1 MKNTMKL
8 KSLLSF
14 FVPAAILS
22 LSVASCSDYDNGYT
36 ENAIKFAEEFRK
48 AYGDIDP
55 QQDWNLAER
64 GTVTVSTLK
73 ESEVKI
79 YALRGDEYVI
89 VGDYEGVI
97 NTQVLGFDMVEG
109 TTTIMVSDGQTAIK
123 TIPGG
128 VVSFDGSTRTVN
140 EGETYY
146 GGVRVKIEK
155 ITNETGLTLDEN
167 GVTYPK
173 YKEATQSD
181 YEAMKA
187 VIPEIGWRS
196 NYTNLN
202 KVTHDFSY
210 VSNGTFI
217 VYPYYWETSSNNTI
231 GIYYN
236 DANGNRQ
243 EVDLYTIK
251 AGDEF
256 QYAGSIQRSEKATTI
271 GDGTY
276 EANSVATLYWY
287 DHYRGFTW
295 SQTWSNVVGGNGSNL
310 FGFSADEI
318 KNADKLVME
327 GINYYGDTQ
336 QFRILF
342 FNNSNNSDVYPVYV
356 DKSAVQNGRYE
367 VSLSHIPTEIRNNCT
382 VCLAGAVDAPDN
394 RVNPENTFKD
404 SGNLHD
410 VYGEVQFS
418 SIKLVTESAEHGWQN
433 YSQNFCSEI
442 FTKNIG
448 TRVRGQGIKVEIPKG
463 TVFGMY
469 LKKTDGSGSYTFYS
483 QDDLN
488 NPGVVGCGVTDNGNG
503 TVTDVDGQRPCYAST
518 FHVGEQM
525 FLGFEDWPNVF
536 HESDFDLND
545 VVFAFDG
552 CKPTI
557 INEDPTPGGTWLL
570 VCEDLGGSFDTDYND
585 VIFKVEHLS
594 GKEYATVTAMAAG
607 GTLAS
612 YIFFRDPTVSNA
624 PDQCLGEIHQL
635 FNVAPEASGAYTPI
649 NVGYAGGTNRAEKN
663 GNTVTIQVSK
673 NWTMAYYQADQ
684 FHQGSEGNYGNED
697 TNMGGFQIRTLKIG
711 TEAPTTAQITE
722 GGIFTTSATNSIIA
736 AAGNVIPAPE
746 KGAPPYIL
754 CLPYTYQV
762 DNSPVTGKRSTHVW
776 SWPLELNTICSAVY
790 DNSGKYHGSTG
801 GAYTGFGAWVSD
813 ANKQENKYWYKTV
826 SNDNMIVDPLI
837 LATEDMQQGGNGGN
851 GGNEGGLKPNPLSN
865 KGPMTLIL
873 GRGISLEGNLVGTDS
888 GSDIVWTFTHN
899 GTTYN
904 MSDLRANGV
913 EGANPSYFVPNS
925 AGLHVITAY
934 QAENDTYEAGSTTFN
949 LMVYQ
954 AQQLTIDINGTK
966 HYLAYDYNGSRLIL
980 SSSDNNQTCKWVLMP
995 SGIDDYYYL
1004 YNVGAKKY
1012 LSIYNGYNDDLKK
1025 SYYALWV
1032 DSPKG
1037 DQMARFSLK
1046 DDGRI
1051 ERYNHCDRYLGYYS
1065 DNGTYVVDANA
1076 NASGGSTAI
1085 YFTKTN
1091 VNADN

>member
-36 ENAIKFAEEFRK
+36 ESAIKFAEEFRK

-97 NTQVLGFDMVEG
+97 NTQILGFDMVEG
-109 TTTIMVSDGQTAIK
+109 TTKIMVSDGETAVE

-155 ITNETGLTLDEN
+155 ITNNTGLTLEEN

-173 YKEATQSD
+173 YKEATESD
-181 YEAMKA
+181 YDAMKT
-187 VIPEIGWRS
+187 VIPEIGWRK

-236 DANGNRQ
+236 DANNNRQ

-256 QYAGSIQRSEKATTI
+256 QYKGTSEVIDTKTANLNEGTCTANAKYWQDSYLHEFVWWGGTSNLLTLGNMPNGNLLNSYTDVTIKLTFKKKTPGIRIVFRNTDGTDAWVDVNNPSPSENGNVENFTKTLHLESLDLNSWNGNAIVKKDPKTFLQSIQSVSLAGSMNVDNGLFSPEG
-271 GDGTY
+271 GDIS
-276 EANSVATLYWY
+276 SV
-287 DHYRGFTW
+287 
-295 SQTWSNVVGGNGSNL
+295 
-310 FGFSADEI
+310 
-318 KNADKLVME
+318 
-327 GINYYGDTQ
+327 YGDVKLELF
-336 QFRILF
+336 QFE
-342 FNNSNNSDVYPVYV
+342 
-356 DKSAVQNGRYE
+356 K
-367 VSLSHIPTEIRNNCT
+367 RN
-382 VCLAGAVDAPDN
+382 
-394 RVNPENTFKD
+394 
-404 SGNLHD
+404 
-410 VYGEVQFS
+410 
-418 SIKLVTESAEHGWQN
+418 ESWQN
-433 YSQNFCSEI
+433 YSENFCSEI
-442 FTKNIG
+442 FTKG
-448 TRVRGQGIKVEIPKG
+448 KGSMVRGQGIKVEIPKG

-469 LKKTDGSGSYTFYS
+469 LKKTDSSGSYTFYS

-503 TVTDVDGQRPCYAST
+503 TVTDVAGMNPCYAST

-525 FLGFEDWPNVF
+525 FLGFEDWPNVY

-585 VIFKVEHLS
+585 VIFKVEHIS

-635 FNVAPEASGAYTPI
+635 FNVAPEVSGAYTPI

-697 TNMGGFQIRTLKIG
+697 TNMGGFQIRTLKSG
-711 TEAPTTAQITE
+711 TAAPSTEQIAE

-736 AAGNVIPAPE
+736 AAGNVIPAPD

-762 DNSPVTGKRSTHVW
+762 ENSPVAGKRSTHVW

-801 GAYTGFGAWVSD
+801 GAYSGFGAWVSD
-813 ANKQENKYWYKTV
+813 ASKQENKYWYMNVT
-826 SNDNMIVDPLI
+826 NDNMIVDPLI
-837 LATEDMQQGGNGGN
+837 LATEDMQQGGGGENG
-851 GGNEGGLKPNPLSN
+851 EKLPSPLTN
-865 KGPMTLIL
+865 KGPVTIVLGENVNLLDNLLNSPVDAYLISW
-873 GRGISLEGNLVGTDS
+873 SLS
-888 GSDIVWTFTHN
+888 GS
-899 GTTYN
+899 
-904 MSDLRANGV
+904 SDYVNVYSFSPA
-913 EGANPSYFVPNS
+913 S
-925 AGLHVITAY
+925 AGVYTLTASH
-934 QAENDTYEAGSTTFN
+934 AANDQYEAGSTTFT
-949 LMVYQ
+949 VKV
-954 AQQLTIDINGTK
+954 QQPYTLSVIGQYNNTYYLGYGTDGETAGK
-966 HYLAYDYNGSRLIL
+966 LIL
-980 SSSDNNQTCKWVLMP
+980 TTSLNAEEKWVLEP
-995 SGIDDYYYL
+995 SGVGEYFYM

-1012 LSIYNGYNDDLKK
+1012 LKLDDTAGQ
-1025 SYYALWV
+1025 YYAAQFIN
-1032 DSPKG
+1032 SPKG
-1037 DQMARFSLK
+1037 EQMARFMWLDGKIKRYESRDDMDDRFLGSSSLSEGSIV
-1046 DDGRI
+1046 DG
-1051 ERYNHCDRYLGYYS
+1051 NA
-1065 DNGTYVVDANA
+1065 DAPK
-1076 NASGGSTAI
+1076 GSTPIVWNQSAGA
-1085 YFTKTN
+1085 KRR
-1091 VNADN
+1091 